1 MKTFLIALSAAL
13 LCGTAQAQVK
23 DTSFRDAEGHR
34 VQQLELVVDATPAR
48 VWEAFTT
55 DKGFSG
61 WAVPVAHI
69 TLGNDGMME
78 SSYKLDGKIGD
89 PDNIRN
95 RIVAYVP
102 QHLLVIHNVHVPK
115 GAPFKPEFIE
125 KIRTVIEID
134 DLGGGRTRIVE
145 SGVGYGEGPSFDDLY
160 RHFSAGNAEEF
171 SDLAKYLV
179 SGPVD
184 WKTELAP
191 VTASVKK

>member
-23 DTSFRDAEGHR
+23 DTSFRDADGQR
-34 VQQLELVVDATPAR
+34 VQQLELTVNATPAK

-55 DKGFSG
+55 DKGFAG
-61 WAVPVAHI
+61 WAVPVTHI

-78 SSYKLDGKIGD
+78 SSYRLDGKIGD

-95 RIVAYVP
+95 QIVAYVP

-115 GAPFKPEFIE
+115 GAPFKPEFID

-145 SGVGYGEGPSFDDLY
+145 SGVGYGEGPGFDDLY

-171 SDLAKYLV
+171 SDLAKYLA